1 MDTPTLTFT
10 KVTATGAGSQGP
22 ASLATADGT
31 QVRADPCVRIT
42 SGGTTNTMVFPDV
55 SLRYNIYSLERTA
68 KVDKLLCV
76 PLPTAPRR
84 SNLALETVEYP
95 SDTVYDNSKR
105 GDYSLDGSLVT
116 CTHRYPHSP
125 SGLIKLDAAFQ
136 WTPEVLSCLPRVLG
150 NMTLAG
156 TIWRTSRSKAVR
168 LPPQSPLTRRII
180 ERRKHGARRR
190 DRERAH
196 SRAKCS
202 M

>member
-116 CTHRYPHSP
+116 CTHRYKIPAQPVGAYQAGRGVSVDPRGTELFTACFGQHDTRWDDLEDISIQGGQAPP
-125 SGLIKLDAAFQ
+125 SEPSDAAD
-136 WTPEVLSCLPRVLG
+136 
-150 NMTLAG
+150 N
-156 TIWRTSRSKAVR
+156 
-168 LPPQSPLTRRII
+168 
-180 ERRKHGARRR
+180 
-190 DRERAH
+190 
-196 SRAKCS
+196 
-202 M
+202 